1 MGSMLRLT
9 PYAASVAPM
18 TRKQKNA
25 AARRIMLAGDS
36 FHLFAAAEMAGVGQ
50 GSEPPFSP
58 RRDAL
63 PEEDGTCALMMR
75 RGS

>member
-1 MGSMLRLT
+1 
-9 PYAASVAPM
+9 
-18 TRKQKNA
+18 
-25 AARRIMLAGDS
+25 MLAGDS

-63 PEEDGTCALMMR
+63 PEEDGTCALVMR